1 MLESNQPRLPEVH
14 QYFRCNINGG
24 NDKDSYLWFSLKDI
38 VTTRVYI
45 VSDSCDDCMIATY
58 IPQIRLCVPIML
70 DEIVLNL
77 QGVLLRQKIHL
88 AIHDCK
94 SVTLIP

>member
-24 NDKDSYLWFSLKDI
+24 NDTDLYRWFSLKDI

-45 VSDSCDDCMIATY
+45 VSDSCDDCRIATY
-58 IPQIRLCVPIML
+58 IPQAY
-70 DEIVLNL
+70 DS
-77 QGVLLRQKIHL
+77 LR
-88 AIHDCK
+88 
-94 SVTLIP
+94 S